1 MGIGMKTRTPSQGT
15 FNQEPKK
22 KREDTPQKRR
32 NTTQPQQQKSQSQL
46 QSRPQKRSSST
57 TSKANSNT
65 ARSRSG
71 GRSSNTTR
79 DAQWH
84 SVNNSQRNSVNNSQR
99 INSQYNNSPYE
110 EEEDF
115 TSQNNNKKSPKKA
128 ILIFAAIALITVV
141 FGGFYLFSQGTS
153 KKGEDNPTPTKKVLT
168 APEEEDTEESPEE
181 GTTTDEGFQTGDSN
195 SEGGKYE
202 EGTLTKTTPEHYSS
216 SDFLKDLNGYEIPAV
231 YTVQNIT
238 YDVAHVNYQAKRA
251 TIDDGMEFYWLE
263 ISYNGKKYRAQC
275 SYNMFRNLESE
286 GICKVAVEILTLD
299 SGQQVISYMKVV
311 SEDYTIDDAENDFN
325 F

>member
-1 MGIGMKTRTPSQGT
+1 MGIGMKTRNDSSNKGT

-22 KREDTPQKRR
+22 KANSQRKQD
-32 NTTQPQQQKSQSQL
+32 NTQKSSKQSPKQSLKQSQI
-46 QSRPQKRSSST
+46 QSRPRKRAS
-57 TSKANSNT
+57 
-65 ARSRSG
+65 
-71 GRSSNTTR
+71 

-84 SVNNSQRNSVNNSQR
+84 SVNNTERNSNRSGRVNPQYK
-99 INSQYNNSPYE
+99 NSQYTDSPYE

-115 TSQNNNKKSPKKA
+115 TSQTNNSNKSHKKI
-128 ILIFAAIALITVV
+128 ILIVAAIALIAI
-141 FGGFYLFSQGTS
+141 GCGIFYFVNQVKSTNNNKVPTNS
-153 KKGEDNPTPTKKVLT
+153 KLLTKPSEDDGEDGDGENGD
-168 APEEEDTEESPEE
+168 APEE
-181 GTTTDEGFQTGDSN
+181 GTTIEEGFETGDSN

-231 YTVQNIT
+231 YTVQNVT

-263 ISYNGKKYRAQC
+263 IDYNGKKYRAQC

-299 SGQQVISYMKVV
+299 SGQQVVSYMKVV
-311 SEDYTIDDAENDFN
+311 SEDYTVDDAENDFN

>member
-15 FNQEPKK
+15 FNKEPKK
-22 KREDTPQKRR
+22 KREDPPQKRR

-46 QSRPQKRSSST
+46 QSRPQKRSSAT
-57 TSKANSNT
+57 
-65 ARSRSG
+65 RSG
-71 GRSSNTTR
+71 RTIDANRNAGRSGNTTR

-84 SVNNSQRNSVNNSQR
+84 SVDNSQRNSRNNSQR

-115 TSQNNNKKSPKKA
+115 TSQNNHKKSPKKA
-128 ILIFAAIALITVV
+128 ILIFAAIALISVV
-141 FGGFYLFSQGTS
+141 FGGFYLFSQGNS
-153 KKGEDNPTPTKKVLT
+153 QKGEGNQTPPKKVLT
-168 APEEEDTEESPEE
+168 VPEEEDTEESPEE

-311 SEDYTIDDAENDFN
+311 SEDYTVDDAENDFN

>member
-1 MGIGMKTRTPSQGT
+1 MKTRAPSQGT

-22 KREDTPQKRR
+22 KREDPPQKRR

-46 QSRPQKRSSST
+46 QSRPQKRSSAT
-57 TSKANSNT
+57 
-65 ARSRSG
+65 RSG
-71 GRSSNTTR
+71 RTIDANRNAGRSGNTTR

-84 SVNNSQRNSVNNSQR
+84 SVDNSQRNSRNNSQR

-115 TSQNNNKKSPKKA
+115 TSQNNHKKSPKKA
-128 ILIFAAIALITVV
+128 ILIFAAIALISVV
-141 FGGFYLFSQGTS
+141 FGGFYLFSQGNS
-153 KKGEDNPTPTKKVLT
+153 QKGEGNQTPPKKVLT
-168 APEEEDTEESPEE
+168 VPEEEDTEESPEE

-311 SEDYTIDDAENDFN
+311 SEDYTVDDAENDFN

>member
-1 MGIGMKTRTPSQGT
+1 MGIGMKTRNDSSNKGT

-22 KREDTPQKRR
+22 KANNQRKQDNTQKSSKQSPKQSLK
-32 NTTQPQQQKSQSQL
+32 QPQI
-46 QSRPQKRSSST
+46 QSRPRKRAS
-57 TSKANSNT
+57 
-65 ARSRSG
+65 
-71 GRSSNTTR
+71 

-84 SVNNSQRNSVNNSQR
+84 SVNNTERNSNRSKRVNPQYK
-99 INSQYNNSPYE
+99 NSQYTDSPYE

-115 TSQNNNKKSPKKA
+115 TSQTNNNNKSHKKA
-128 ILIFAAIALITVV
+128 ILIVAVIALITI
-141 FGGFYLFSQGTS
+141 GCGIFYFVNQVKSANNDKTPTNS
-153 KKGEDNPTPTKKVLT
+153 KLLTKPSEDDGEDDDG
-168 APEEEDTEESPEE
+168 EDGNGDAPEE
-181 GTTTDEGFQTGDSN
+181 GTTIDEGFETGDSN

-231 YTVQNIT
+231 YTVQNVT

-263 ISYNGKKYRAQC
+263 IDYNGKKYRAQC

-299 SGQQVISYMKVV
+299 SGQQVVSYMKVV

>member
-1 MGIGMKTRTPSQGT
+1 MGIGMKTRNPSQGT

-46 QSRPQKRSSST
+46 QSRPQKRSST

-65 ARSRSG
+65 SRSSS
-71 GRSSNTTR
+71 RSNNTTR

-115 TSQNNNKKSPKKA
+115 ISQNNNKKSPKKA
-128 ILIFAAIALITVV
+128 ILIFVAIALITVV

>member
-1 MGIGMKTRTPSQGT
+1 MGIGMKTRNDSSNKGT
-15 FNQEPKK
+15 FNQAPKRKLNKQNNTQKASMQSQMQNRPKK
-22 KREDTPQKRR
+22 RV
-32 NTTQPQQQKSQSQL
+32 S
-46 QSRPQKRSSST
+46 
-57 TSKANSNT
+57 
-65 ARSRSG
+65 
-71 GRSSNTTR
+71 

-84 SVNNSQRNSVNNSQR
+84 SINDEERDARNRSTIARNARDRSTTTRNVKQQYKS
-99 INSQYNNSPYE
+99 SQYNDSPYE

-115 TSQNNNKKSPKKA
+115 TSQNTNNNTHKKW
-128 ILIFAAIALITVV
+128 ILIIAAIALIAI
-141 FGGFYLFSQGTS
+141 GCGIFYLFSQVNSTNNN
-153 KKGEDNPTPTKKVLT
+153 KTPTHSKLLT
-168 APEEEDTEESPEE
+168 KPAEEDTSDNYGDTSEE
-181 GTTTDEGFQTGDSN
+181 GTTADKGFETGDSN

-202 EGTLTKTTPEHYSS
+202 EGTLSKTTPEHYSS

-263 ISYNGKKYRAQC
+263 INYNGKKYRAQC

-299 SGQQVISYMKVV
+299 SGQQVVSYMKVV
-311 SEDYTIDDAENDFN
+311 SEDYTVDDAENDFN

>member
-1 MGIGMKTRTPSQGT
+1 MTPKEITMGIGMKTRNDSSNKGT

-22 KREDTPQKRR
+22 RANSQRKQDNAQKSLKQSP
-32 NTTQPQQQKSQSQL
+32 NQSLKQQQM
-46 QSRPQKRSSST
+46 QSRPRKRAS
-57 TSKANSNT
+57 
-65 ARSRSG
+65 
-71 GRSSNTTR
+71 

-84 SVNNSQRNSVNNSQR
+84 SVNNTERNSNRSKRVNPQYK
-99 INSQYNNSPYE
+99 NSQYTDSPYE

-115 TSQNNNKKSPKKA
+115 TSQINNNNKSHKKA
-128 ILIFAAIALITVV
+128 ILIVAVIALITL
-141 FGGFYLFSQGTS
+141 GCGIFYLMNQVKSANN
-153 KKGEDNPTPTKKVLT
+153 KTPTNSKLLT
-168 APEEEDTEESPEE
+168 KPSEDDGNAEEEEDGDAPEE
-181 GTTTDEGFQTGDSN
+181 GTTFDKGFETGDSN

-231 YTVQNIT
+231 YTVQNVT

-263 ISYNGKKYRAQC
+263 IDYNGKKYRAQC

-299 SGQQVISYMKVV
+299 SGQQVVSYMKVV
-311 SEDYTIDDAENDFN
+311 SEDYTVDDAENDFN

>member
-22 KREDTPQKRR
+22 KREDPPQKRR

-46 QSRPQKRSSST
+46 QSRPQKRSSVTRSGRT
-57 TSKANSNT
+57 IDANRS
-65 ARSRSG
+65 ASRSG
-71 GRSSNTTR
+71 NTTR

-84 SVNNSQRNSVNNSQR
+84 SVDNSQRNSRNNSQR

-115 TSQNNNKKSPKKA
+115 TSQNNHKKSPKKA
-128 ILIFAAIALITVV
+128 ILIFAVIALISVV
-141 FGGFYLFSQGTS
+141 FGGFYLFSQGNS
-153 KKGEDNPTPTKKVLT
+153 QKGEGNPTPPKKVLT
-168 APEEEDTEESPEE
+168 VPEEEDTEESPEE

-311 SEDYTIDDAENDFN
+311 SEDYTVDDAENDFN

>member
-1 MGIGMKTRTPSQGT
+1 MGIGMKTRNDNSTKGT

-22 KREDTPQKRR
+22 KSNKQ
-32 NTTQPQQQKSQSQL
+32 QSQL
-46 QSRPQKRSSST
+46 QSRPKKRVS
-57 TSKANSNT
+57 
-65 ARSRSG
+65 
-71 GRSSNTTR
+71 
-79 DAQWH
+79 DAQWQTLNNKQATNVQH
-84 SVNNSQRNSVNNSQR
+84 SNVQRKKPQHK
-99 INSQYNNSPYE
+99 NSQYTESPYE
-110 EEEDF
+110 EDEDF
-115 TSQNNNKKSPKKA
+115 TSQANNTKSKVPKKV
-128 ILIFAAIALITVV
+128 ILIIAVVALIALACGV
-141 FGGFYLFSQGTS
+141 FYLFNQANNTTS
-153 KKGEDNPTPTKKVLT
+153 NKPATNSKLLTKQSEDEDNV
-168 APEEEDTEESPEE
+168 DGDDDVPEE
-181 GTTTDEGFQTGDSN
+181 GTTVENGFETGDSN

-202 EGTLTKTTPEHYSS
+202 EGTLSKTTPEHYSS

-263 ISYNGKKYRAQC
+263 IDYNGKKYRAQC

-299 SGQQVISYMKVV
+299 SGQQVVSYMKVV
-311 SEDYTIDDAENDFN
+311 SEDYTVDDAENDFN

>member
-22 KREDTPQKRR
+22 KREDPPQKRR

-46 QSRPQKRSSST
+46 QSRPQKRSST
-57 TSKANSNT
+57 TRSGRTIDAGRSVNKSA
-65 ARSRSG
+65 SRSG
-71 GRSSNTTR
+71 NTTR

-84 SVNNSQRNSVNNSQR
+84 SIDNSQR

-115 TSQNNNKKSPKKA
+115 TSQNNHKKSPKKA
-128 ILIFAAIALITVV
+128 ILIFATIALITVV
-141 FGGFYLFSQGTS
+141 FGGFYLFSQGNS
-153 KKGEDNPTPTKKVLT
+153 QKGEGNPTPPKKVLT
-168 APEEEDTEESPEE
+168 VPEEEDTEESTEE

-311 SEDYTIDDAENDFN
+311 SEDYTVDDAENDFN

>member
-15 FNQEPKK
+15 FNQESKK
-22 KREDTPQKRR
+22 KREDPPQKRR

-46 QSRPQKRSSST
+46 QSRPQKRSSAT
-57 TSKANSNT
+57 
-65 ARSRSG
+65 RSG
-71 GRSSNTTR
+71 RTIDANRNAGRSGNTTR

-84 SVNNSQRNSVNNSQR
+84 SVDNSQRNSRNNSQR

-115 TSQNNNKKSPKKA
+115 TSQNNHKKSPKKA
-128 ILIFAAIALITVV
+128 ILIFAAIALISVV
-141 FGGFYLFSQGTS
+141 FGGFYLFSQGNS
-153 KKGEDNPTPTKKVLT
+153 QKGEGNQTPPKKVLT
-168 APEEEDTEESPEE
+168 VPEEEDTEESPEE

-311 SEDYTIDDAENDFN
+311 SEDYTVDDAENDFN